1 MDSAKISVQ
10 TVNHLGIIAGL
21 VDEIG
26 LVEQIDQFLGRHP
39 KEVVS
44 AGQVV
49 KAMIINGL
57 GLVSAPLY
65 LFEQFFEGK
74 ATEHLI
80 GSGVRAEH
88 LNDDRLGRVLDQL
101 YLAGLTRLFVSIALK
116 AAAQFGVAT
125 NTLHLDSSSFHVHG
139 EYQAN
144 STEMSFVVDKPA
156 SVDEESFEVATP
168 KPIHITYGYSRDH
181 RPDLKQFII
190 DLICSGDGDVPL
202 YLRVADGNETDK
214 AVFAQLMQEF
224 RQQFCVDALMV
235 ADSALY
241 SASNLKLVQGLRWI
255 SRVPLTVA
263 EAKHLINELDAQQFV
278 ATGMPGYRI
287 VERDSLYGGVPQ
299 KWVIV
304 ESEARKQADIKQL
317 QTCLDKLEQ
326 QLNQQLT
333 QLCTQDFRCE
343 ADALLAADRFAKK
356 LKYHYL
362 ATVRVIKHS
371 QHKKP
376 GRPRKDAQPQV
387 NYRLQATLALHQE
400 AVQNAI
406 ASSGRFVL
414 ATNVTD
420 SELLSAEQVLLEYKA
435 QQSPERGFRFL
446 KDPLF
451 FTNSVFVK
459 SPERVAAIA
468 FVMGLCLLVYN
479 LGQRTLRHA
488 LVEADQTLPNQL
500 GQPTQRPTL
509 RWVFQCF
516 QDVHLLLVTGVKQIA
531 NLTEERKWIL
541 RFFSRACRQYY
552 LLI

>member
-26 LVEQIDQFLGRHP
+26 IVEQIDEFLGRHP

-44 AGQVV
+44 AGLVV

-57 GLVSAPLY
+57 GIVAAPLY
-65 LFEQFFEGK
+65 LFERFFEGK

-139 EYQAN
+139 EYEAN
-144 STEMSFVVDKPA
+144 STEVSFV
-156 SVDEESFEVATP
+156 
-168 KPIHITYGYSRDH
+168 
-181 RPDLKQFII
+181 
-190 DLICSGDGDVPL
+190 
-202 YLRVADGNETDK
+202 
-214 AVFAQLMQEF
+214 
-224 RQQFCVDALMV
+224 
-235 ADSALY
+235 
-241 SASNLKLVQGLRWI
+241 
-255 SRVPLTVA
+255 
-263 EAKHLINELDAQQFV
+263 
-278 ATGMPGYRI
+278 
-287 VERDSLYGGVPQ
+287 GG
-299 KWVIV
+299 
-304 ESEARKQADIKQL
+304 
-317 QTCLDKLEQ
+317 
-326 QLNQQLT
+326 
-333 QLCTQDFRCE
+333 
-343 ADALLAADRFAKK
+343 
-356 LKYHYL
+356 
-362 ATVRVIKHS
+362 
-371 QHKKP
+371 KP

-400 AVQNAI
+400 GVQNAI

-420 SELLSAEQVLLEYKA
+420 SEFLTAEQVLFEYKA

-479 LGQRTLRHA
+479 LGQRALRHA
-488 LVEADQTLPNQL
+488 LVEAGETIPNQL
-500 GQPTQRPTL
+500 GQATQRPTL

-531 NLTEERKWIL
+531 NLTEERLWIL

>member
-1 MDSAKISVQ
+1 MDSAEISVQ

-49 KAMIINGL
+49 KAMILNGL
-57 GLVSAPLY
+57 GIVSAPLY
-65 LFEQFFEGK
+65 LFERFFEGK

-125 NTLHLDSSSFHVHG
+125 DTLHLDSSSFHVHG
-139 EYQAN
+139 EYEAN
-144 STEMSFVVDKPA
+144 STEVSFVVDKPA

-168 KPIHITYGYSRDH
+168 KPIHITHGYSRDH

-224 RQQFCVDALMV
+224 RQQFSLDALMV

-263 EAKHLINELDAQQFV
+263 EAKHLIHELDAQQFV

-287 VERDSLYGGVPQ
+287 AERDSLYGGVPQ

-317 QTCLDKLEQ
+317 QTSLDKLEQ

-333 QLCTQDFRCE
+333 QLCAQDFRCE
-343 ADALLAADRFAKK
+343 ADAFLAADRFAKK

-362 ATVRVIKHS
+362 ATVTVTKHS

-400 AVQNAI
+400 AVENAL

-420 SELLSAEQVLLEYKA
+420 SELLTTEQVLLEYKA

-459 SPERVAAIA
+459 SPVRVAALA
-468 FVMGLCLLVYN
+468 FVMGLCLLVYS
-479 LGQRTLRHA
+479 LGQRALRHA
-488 LVEADQTLPNQL
+488 LVEAGETIPNQL

-531 NLTEERKWIL
+531 NLTEQRRWIL